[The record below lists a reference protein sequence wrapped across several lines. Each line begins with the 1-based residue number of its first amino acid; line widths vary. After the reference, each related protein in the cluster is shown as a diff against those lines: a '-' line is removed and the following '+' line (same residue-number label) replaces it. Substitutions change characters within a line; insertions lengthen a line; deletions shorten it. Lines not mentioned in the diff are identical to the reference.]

1 MIRKLSLDNSN
12 GEYRCLRDPLQARLQ
27 LSPLAMLHCLLAQKP
42 MGLFVWPASW
52 CGLFSIKPTIG
63 LISSGG
69 IVPVSHNCDSA
80 GPMAKTT
87 FDLALLLDQ
96 ILDNSP
102 AQSFTS
108 NLTDSW
114 SELAV
119 SVLDYTVL
127 WYNTNFLKTV
137 PEATTQMVS
146 ACSHT
151 SVKYK

>member
-1 MIRKLSLDNSN
+1 
-12 GEYRCLRDPLQARLQ
+12 
-27 LSPLAMLHCLLAQKP
+27 
-42 MGLFVWPASW
+42 
-52 CGLFSIKPTIG
+52 
-63 LISSGG
+63 
-69 IVPVSHNCDSA
+69 
-80 GPMAKTT
+80 MAKTT

-119 SVLDYTVL
+119 SVLDYTVW

-137 PEATTQMVS
+137 PEATTQIVS

-151 SVKYK
+151 SVNINS